1 MGFSVST
8 LILHALQGT
17 VFTGVACRLGVRHTA
32 GMARPLTVRQQRF
45 IGYYV
50 RDFNGTRSAIAA
62 GYSRRS
68 APQIASRLLHRD
80 KVVRGIKRAVSERAE
95 RVKVSAD
102 DVLRELGRIGMS
114 TPAGL
119 VDDEGRLKNVVDLS
133 PDAAASIASFEI
145 ATDPDSGTAKLSKV
159 RLADKVSALS
169 TMTKLLGMQSPTTH
183 LHAVVSLTPDQL
195 SKCSDEQLA
204 RVESASLELST
215 IQAELSGSEG
225 VKNDTAHAPASLKK
239 G

>member
-1 MGFSVST
+1 MFV
-8 LILHALQGT
+8 
-17 VFTGVACRLGVRHTA
+17 GVACRLGVRHTA

-68 APQIASRLLHRD
+68 AAQIASRLLHRD

-95 RVKVSAD
+95 RIQVSAD

-114 TPAGL
+114 SPAGL

-159 RLADKVSALS
+159 KLADKVSALS

-183 LHAVVSLTPDQL
+183 IHAMVTLTPDQL
-195 SKCSDEQLA
+195 ARCTDSQLE
-204 RVESASLELST
+204 RVEAASLELTT
-215 IQAELSGSEG
+215 IQAELAGTETSGPAEPKRLAAL
-225 VKNDTAHAPASLKK
+225 KNDNKIAN
-239 G
+239 